1 MNTSAT
7 KRVIIN
13 ADDYGFSAGV
23 TDGILRAHREGVLT
37 STTIA
42 ANMPAAA
49 DAVRRLAE
57 APRLGVGV
65 HLNVSQ
71 GPPLSAGGRRL
82 AGERGIMDRTATG
95 VILAAATKPWM
106 ISSMLDEFRA
116 QIEWVLDHGVH
127 PTHLDSH
134 RHSHGFPP
142 IFHGVAK
149 LAKHYNIRFVRWY
162 RESLAGT
169 DWPAAES
176 KQRRICSL
184 LNMFG
189 RVNGCI
195 PSGRLLR
202 GTLGTW
208 GISHTGSLD
217 AAWLIRVAA
226 AAPFGVIE
234 IMTHPGYADDLPE
247 GASRLRESRRME
259 LEALCDGAVR
269 EAFAKQGIELVHYG
283 QL

>member
-1 MNTSAT
+1 MTTST
-7 KRVIIN
+7 RRVIIN

-23 TDGILRAHREGVLT
+23 TDGILRAHREGILT

-49 DAVRRLAE
+49 AAVTRLSE
-57 APRLGVGV
+57 APNLGVGV

-82 AGERGIMDRTATG
+82 ADAAGELNRTAQA
-95 VILAAATKPWM
+95 VIVMAAMKPWV
-106 ISSMLDEFRA
+106 ISSMIEEFRA
-116 QIEWVLDHGVH
+116 QIQWVLDHGVR

-142 IFHGVAK
+142 IFIGVSR
-149 LAKHYNIRFVRWY
+149 LAKKFGIRFVRWY
-162 RESLAGT
+162 REALPAA
-169 DWPAAES
+169 DWPPAQA
-176 KQRRICSL
+176 KQRRICKL
-184 LNMFG
+184 LNFFG
-189 RVNGCI
+189 RVNGCLA
-195 PSGRLLR
+195 GRMLR

-208 GISHTGSLD
+208 GISHTGVVDS
-217 AAWLIRVAA
+217 AWMIRVAHL
-226 AAPFGVIE
+226 APNGVIE
-234 IMTHPGYADDLPE
+234 IMTHPGYADDLPD

-269 EAFAKQGIELVHYG
+269 DAFAKQGIELVHYG